1 MMMHTGA
8 RMVFS
13 RLRIS
18 NIPVEPFIVGAGLM
32 KDLIEA
38 SLRKRRGALAAL
50 AVRVAR
56 LLFSRPSLGHTG
68 RTSCT
73 SGMKWRSRFS
83 MPWRSVAVEL
93 GQPEQ
98 APRMC
103 RNTMPSR

>member
-1 MMMHTGA
+1 MQEPVRNVAVLPFVVGP
-8 RMVFS
+8 
-13 RLRIS
+13 RLVEQLVDA
-18 NIPVEPFIVGAGLM
+18 PVGERLM
-32 KDLIEA
+32 PL
-38 SLRKRRGALAAL
+38 LAAAAIDA
-50 AVRVAR
+50 AV
-56 LLFSRPSLGHTG
+56 SRGGRSGRGHTG

-103 RNTMPSR
+103 RNTIPSR